1 MKWLIAIL
9 VILVGTVL
17 IVVIIGALLPRD
29 HASSRAARYK
39 ESPAEVWSAIT
50 DYSKFPEW
58 RKSVKQVEG
67 LPAVNGQPSWRE
79 TDSHGNV
86 IPYEIT
92 ESTAP
97 QRMVTRIANPKLPF
111 GGTWTY
117 QISSAP
123 DGATVL
129 RITENG
135 EIYNPVFRFVSR
147 FFMGYSAT
155 QEQYLRDLGNKFGEQ
170 VNVEN

>member
-1 MKWLIAIL
+1 MKWLIAVLAVLVGIVLL
-9 VILVGTVL
+9 VIV
-17 IVVIIGALLPRD
+17 IGALLPRD
-29 HASSRAARYK
+29 HVSSRAARYK
-39 ESPAEVWSAIT
+39 ESPAEIWSAIT

-58 RKSVKQVEG
+58 RKSVKQVEA

-86 IPYEIT
+86 IPYEVI
-92 ESTAP
+92 ESTPP
-97 QRMVTRIANPKLPF
+97 QRMVTRIAHPKLPF

-135 EIYNPVFRFVSR
+135 EIYNPAFRFVAR
-147 FFMGYSAT
+147 FFLGYSAT
-155 QEQYLRDLGNKFGEQ
+155 QEQYLRDLGNRFGQQ
-170 VNVEN
+170 VNLEN